1 MRDTDDYDKEVEAIC
16 AENQPIL
23 DSFQAWLQESGLS
36 QKTVTSHIGNIAFF
50 AEYLVYYDQIKRL
63 DEANSGDVGMFL
75 SDWFPRKALWA
86 SVNTV
91 KSYLA
96 SFRKFF
102 KWMGETD
109 CVSSEIAAAVL
120 IMLKEDRDEFLQAV
134 GDDSPQTWW
143 PLQRF

>member
-50 AEYLVYYDQIKRL
+50 AEYLVYYDPIKRL

-109 CVSSEIAAAVL
+109 CVSSEIAAVPGEAGPDPL
-120 IMLKEDRDEFLQAV
+120 ASSR
-134 GDDSPQTWW
+134 GRWTWKT
-143 PLQRF
+143 